1 MDRVRDIRFR
11 VYLTFSFIILFAIM
25 IIGKALY
32 IQIVKG
38 DELRELASKMHQRT
52 EKLVP
57 DRGNIYSEDGT
68 LLVSSTPRFDLR
80 VDMKVITNDT
90 LRKYIDEIAKGL
102 STILN
107 DNSTAYYK
115 NKIITAH
122 KNKDRY
128 FLLKKN
134 AKYYEYQQVRALPIF
149 NKAKNKGG
157 FIVEARSER
166 DNPFK
171 LLAFR
176 TLGLWRE
183 NASNVGIEQKYDT
196 ILSGKPG
203 SRMLRKT
210 TGNTWVPIEDLLI
223 EPVNG
228 KDIVSTIDINIQD
241 VTEHALLESLQKHGC
256 QFGTAVVMEV
266 ATGKIK
272 AMANLG
278 KQKDGSY
285 WEDYNYALT
294 LSEPGSTFKLM
305 SLYALLEDDYVKI
318 TDNVNVEGGLKVFG
332 KQRVRDDHLGMGTVT
347 IEKAFAKSSN
357 VAFAKL
363 INQFYAKDPMRYI
376 NHLRKMHLHEKTGI
390 DLVGEVT
397 PIIKTTNSKSWNK
410 VTSLPWIAYG
420 YESLIT
426 PLHTLM
432 VYNAIANNGKMM
444 KPYLVSEIQ
453 EYGKTIKKIEP
464 VVLEEKLGKKS
475 TIQQLRKAMTTVV
488 EDGTAKTVKSLLYN
502 SGGKTGT
509 AQVADHTVSYADGVK
524 QGSFV
529 GYFPAE
535 NPKYTIMVLVRSVP
549 HGAYYGA
556 VVAAPVY
563 KTIAD
568 KLYASHIGGWEPPV
582 DSFGKSKELIV
593 KAGKADEIKST
604 LALLGINID
613 AKGDGWV
620 QLNKNTNGKYVLLPI
635 SNTDHKVPNVL
646 GMGLKDAV
654 LLLETAGLNVQ
665 ISGLGKVIGQSIP
678 AGDKIVKGQTISLQL
693 S

>member
-38 DELRELASKMHQRT
+38 DELREMASKMHQRT

-475 TIQQLRKAMTTVV
+475 TIQQLRKAMKRLNHCYIILV
-488 EDGTAKTVKSLLYN
+488 EK
-502 SGGKTGT
+502 
-509 AQVADHTVSYADGVK
+509 
-524 QGSFV
+524 
-529 GYFPAE
+529 
-535 NPKYTIMVLVRSVP
+535 LVRLRLQI
-549 HGAYYGA
+549 
-556 VVAAPVY
+556 
-563 KTIAD
+563 TRC
-568 KLYASHIGGWEPPV
+568 LM
-582 DSFGKSKELIV
+582 
-593 KAGKADEIKST
+593 
-604 LALLGINID
+604 
-613 AKGDGWV
+613 
-620 QLNKNTNGKYVLLPI
+620 Q
-635 SNTDHKVPNVL
+635 
-646 GMGLKDAV
+646 MG
-654 LLLETAGLNVQ
+654 
-665 ISGLGKVIGQSIP
+665 
-678 AGDKIVKGQTISLQL
+678 
-693 S
+693 